1 MSKAI
6 SRQER
11 NPVKHSQITTKL
23 LYTPEEA
30 AVLLSMSR
38 SRVYVLLSR
47 QRIGS
52 IKEGRRR
59 LVPFIELESYIQR
72 RIHEPQAVA

>member
-1 MSKAI
+1 MS
-6 SRQER
+6 REER
-11 NPVKHSQITTKL
+11 NNVKHSEITNKL

-38 SRVYVLLSR
+38 SRVYVLLGR

-59 LVPFIELESYIQR
+59 LVPLIELESYIQR
-72 RIHEPQAVA
+72 RLREQQAVA